1 MKSSIANR
9 LAGELHEAKGKFK
22 EKVGQ
27 MTNDP
32 ETETEGL
39 TEKVAG
45 KIQKRI
51 GQAQK
56 VVQKAVSKR

>member
-9 LAGELHEAKGKFK
+9 VEGEVHEVKGTIKQK
-22 EKVGQ
+22 LGRL
-27 MTNDP
+27 TNDRK
-32 ETETEGL
+32 TQAEGL

-51 GQAQK
+51 GQT
-56 VVQKAVSKR
+56 QKAVAKR